1 MYRADWGEGMGQDV
15 SVRNSTEAARRA
27 ADALLRSLGGTTVKL
42 RLPSQPCISDLDQLG
57 MAAGAYQDLVLSPAV
72 FRRVRATLGEGQVGA
87 WELLLSASSVMKQVS
102 AMQMQ
107 SAEILFEQALG
118 VMVGER
124 SFVLRTVSS
133 SEIFGQV
140 YMYRL
145 LLRESLPKAM

>member
-1 MYRADWGEGMGQDV
+1 
-15 SVRNSTEAARRA
+15 
-27 ADALLRSLGGTTVKL
+27 
-42 RLPSQPCISDLDQLG
+42 

-72 FRRVRATLGEGQVGA
+72 FRRVRATLADGQEGA

-133 SEIFGQV
+133 SEAFGQV